1 MITRNS
7 NMIQASSGRMTRRI
21 GSTTYKVSV
30 FFDGHSQETMEE
42 KILRMVEND
51 ALARSGAQHPA
62 SGLMQLEP
70 LAKRRRS
77 CYNETATNEPCS
89 LEGVQE

>member
-21 GSTTYKVSV
+21 GSTTYKISV

-51 ALARSGAQHPA
+51 TLARSGAQHPA
-62 SGLMQLEP
+62 SGIMQLEP

>member
-62 SGLMQLEP
+62 SGIMQLEP

>member
-1 MITRNS
+1 MIPENTYNYPRNG
-7 NMIQASSGRMTRRI
+7 GRMTRRI

-62 SGLMQLEP
+62 SGIMQLEP

-77 CYNETATNEPCS
+77 CYNETATSEPCS